1 MNKNNPESKLK
12 DFIFHKKNFIPE
24 SVCDDVLNYIKTGD
38 WIPHNWYNQL
48 EGKQGP
54 EEKELDILPDLSDE
68 MQGNLSKYLHS
79 AFIEYNQKYKFDC
92 IKTQHIAFEFSR
104 LRFNRYQPGKM
115 MKRHHDHIYS
125 IFDGNLKGIPVISV
139 IINFN
144 DDYEG
149 GQLYFWDNYELEL
162 GKGDIVLFPSLFMYP
177 HGVKEPTKG
186 ERYSA
191 VCWAW

>member
-38 WIPHNWYNQL
+38 WTPHNWYNQL
-48 EGKQGP
+48 EGKKEP

-68 MQGNLSKYLHS
+68 MQGNLSKYLHP
-79 AFIEYNQKYKFDC
+79 AFIEYNEKYKFDST
-92 IKTQHIAFEFSR
+92 KTHQIAFEFSR

-115 MKRHHDHIYS
+115 MKQHHDHIHS